1 MTQELTALFD
11 DLQSPGVW
19 RELAVLAAAFA
30 LAYLLARLARRAFPK
45 ARVWFGE
52 TTLDGV
58 LFPLLS
64 LTFTW
69 AGTLWMVKLKYPAA
83 LLKVAVP
90 VLVSLVVIRVV
101 ARVLHAAFPNAGWAN
116 FIEKTV
122 SWVVWLGVVLWV
134 SGLLPNVLAEM
145 EQITWSFGKNKLDLR
160 TIVEGVIT
168 ASIVIML
175 ALWVSAA
182 IEAKLLSGGVGDL
195 ASRKIA
201 ANAVRALLLFL
212 GFVFALSAVGIDLTA
227 LSVLGGALGVG
238 LGFGLQKLAANY
250 VSGFV
255 ILAERSLRIGD
266 NVRVDTFEG
275 QITDIKTRYTLIKAL
290 NGREA
295 IVPNE
300 MLITNRVE
308 NLSAANPHLLQS
320 TLVMVPYG
328 SDAAAV
334 MHLLRDA
341 AATAE
346 RVLQAPA
353 PKVFLSQ
360 FARDG
365 LEFTV
370 NYWIDDPDNNQLL
383 ARSNVNLALLKAL
396 NQAGIEIPYP
406 QRVVRQVT

>member
-1 MTQELTALFD
+1 MTAELMALWRD
-11 DLQSPGVW
+11 VQRPGVVW
-19 RELAVLAAAFA
+19 ELLVLLGAVLAAW
-30 LAYLLARLARRAFPK
+30 LLAVMARRSFPS

-52 TTLDGV
+52 RTADGV
-58 LFPLLS
+58 LFPLLA
-64 LTFTW
+64 LGFTW
-69 AGTLWMVKLKYPAA
+69 AGSAWLTKANSVV
-83 LLKVAVP
+83 LLKAAMP

-101 ARVLHAAFPNAGWAN
+101 ARVLRVAFPTADWAH
-116 FIEKTV
+116 FVERTV
-122 SWVVWLGVVLWV
+122 SWAVWLGVVLWV
-134 SGLLPNVLAEM
+134 TGLLPGVLAEM
-145 EQITWSFGKNKLDLR
+145 EQITWAFGKTKVDLR
-160 TIVEGVIT
+160 TLFEGAIT
-168 ASIVIML
+168 AGLVIVM

-182 IEAKLLSGGVGDL
+182 IEAKLLQGGVGDL

-275 QITDIKTRYTLIKAL
+275 QITDIKTRYTLIKAT

-308 NLSAANPHLLQS
+308 NLSLANPQLLQ
-320 TLVMVPYG
+320 TTTVQVPYG
-328 SDAAAV
+328 VAVDSTLALLRTTVAAV
-334 MHLLRDA
+334 P
-341 AATAE
+341 
-346 RVLQAPA
+346 RVLPS
-353 PKVFLSQ
+353 PGPNVFLSQ
-360 FARDG
+360 FAPDG
-365 LEFTV
+365 LELTIT
-370 NYWIDDPDNNQLL
+370 YWIDDPENGQLS
-383 ARSNVNLALLKAL
+383 ARSNVNLAILKAL
-396 NQAGIEIPYP
+396 QGAGIDIPYP
-406 QRVVRQVT
+406 QRVVRQA